1 MDATVAV
8 RREVMYTKTQSD
20 LVNSNQVVREYA
32 IALKNGNNELA
43 GRIFLANPDLRE
55 RLNKVKA
62 GFGG

>member
-1 MDATVAV
+1 
-8 RREVMYTKTQSD
+8 MYTKTQSD